1 MKIDVAAVIKLD
13 ATKASGLETI
23 AELSGSLMGFV
34 GPMNKCQFTV
44 NNTYNPASIYNP
56 LYNAGD
62 LKIEI
67 AQWFL
72 KGYSV
77 GYIAGMLCHEVGA
90 HFLTDSF
97 MNKAAHKKEQ
107 DALTNKT
114 KVQDGATGWTYTAA
128 KATQPDHIFASC
140 HGYERYTLYRELM
153 IEFANIIA
161 QLVGDSSSGKIL
173 FTDADLTDLIDCW
186 LMDISSIL
194 STSDARAWGVILPYS
209 KYVADA
215 HARHLAQLKTDANAL
230 TANAKVR
237 NAIAAM
243 QDKSTLGVL
252 GEYVSMSQKLFARS

>member
-1 MKIDVAAVIKLD
+1 MNIDVNAVTKLD
-13 ATKASGLETI
+13 AIKASGLKTI
-23 AELSGSLMGFV
+23 AESSGSLSSFV
-34 GPMNKCQFTV
+34 GHGNDCLFSV

-56 LYNAGD
+56 LYNSGD

-67 AQWFL
+67 SQWFL

-90 HFLTDSF
+90 HFQTDSF
-97 MNKAAHKKEQ
+97 MNKAAHKTEQ

-114 KVQDGATGWTYTAA
+114 KVQDGATGWSYTAA

-140 HGYERYTLYRELM
+140 HGYERYSLYRELM
-153 IEFANIIA
+153 IEFAGIIA
-161 QLVGDSSSGKIL
+161 TLANTPVSGKIL

-186 LMDISSIL
+186 LMDIASIL

-215 HARHLAQLKTDANAL
+215 HAKHLAQLKTDAATL
-230 TANAKVR
+230 TGNAKVL